1 MIYNQYGQ
9 MFFYE
14 DKLFMVGEEVYSIEN
29 GLYGLLGRI
38 SEIRTGDDRE
48 TENEGPDIYC
58 TFRKPVLMKDKPWIC
73 NLPLAS
79 DDITF
84 DLVIMAPEMLIPT
97 RLTNTTLPK
106 MKVYVLIE
114 SSVVDGTKS
123 RSIKLYADKIHAEI
137 CMRKAIEQEKEDGCL
152 AEWIGTKLYVEES
165 LEENSFRAYLKNEYC
180 FNHFNIYVS
189 EVELSLSVPFIKEML
204 PTCLGMKYREDIA
217 EQIDPWDI
225 PKAVKRTAINDP
237 SIYMRVQIALD
248 GKNLCNEEYYE
259 AISEVAHSLTKEHAK
274 IESILDKARK
284 DGKL

>member
-14 DKLFMVGEEVYSIEN
+14 DKLFMVGEEVYSIES

-38 SEIRTGDDRE
+38 SEIRTGDDRK

-73 NLPLAS
+73 NLPFAS
-79 DDITF
+79 DDVTL

-97 RLTNTTLPK
+97 RLTNTTLPN
-106 MKVYVLIE
+106 MKVYALIE
-114 SSVVDGTKS
+114 SSIVDGTKS

-137 CMRKAIEQEKEDGCL
+137 CMRKAIEQEKEDGCI
-152 AEWIGTKLYVEES
+152 AEWLGTKLYVEES
-165 LEENSFRAYLKNEYC
+165 SEENSFRAYLKNEYC

-189 EVELSLSVPFIKEML
+189 EVELSLSEPFIKEML

-217 EQIDPWDI
+217 EQIESWDI
-225 PKAVKRTAINDP
+225 PEAVKRTAINDP
-237 SIYMRVQIALD
+237 SIYMRVQIALE
-248 GKNLCNEEYYE
+248 GKNLYNEEYSE
-259 AISEVAHSLTKEHAK
+259 AISEVAHALTKEHAK
-274 IESILDKARK
+274 LEALLDKARK
-284 DGKL
+284 AGKL

>member
-1 MIYNQYGQ
+1 MIYNKNGE

-14 DKLFMVGEEVYSIEN
+14 DKLFIVGEEVYSIEK

-38 SEIRTGDDRE
+38 TEIRTGEDRD
-48 TENEGPDIYC
+48 TDNEGPDIYC

-73 NLPLAS
+73 SLPLTS
-79 DDITF
+79 DDF
-84 DLVIMAPEMLIPT
+84 NLDLVAMAPEMLIPT
-97 RLTNTTLPK
+97 RLTDTTLPK
-106 MKVYVLIE
+106 KKVYALIE

-165 LEENSFRAYLKNEYC
+165 SEESSFRAYLKNEYC

-189 EVELSLSVPFIKEML
+189 EVELSLSEPFIKEML

-217 EQIDPWDI
+217 EQIESWDI
-225 PKAVKRTAINDP
+225 PEAVKRTAIND
-237 SIYMRVQIALD
+237 SSVYMRVELVLD
-248 GKNLCNEEYYE
+248 DKGCYKEEYAE
-259 AISEVAHSLTKEHAK
+259 AISEVAYMLTAEHSQ
-274 IESILDKARK
+274 IEKKLEQARK